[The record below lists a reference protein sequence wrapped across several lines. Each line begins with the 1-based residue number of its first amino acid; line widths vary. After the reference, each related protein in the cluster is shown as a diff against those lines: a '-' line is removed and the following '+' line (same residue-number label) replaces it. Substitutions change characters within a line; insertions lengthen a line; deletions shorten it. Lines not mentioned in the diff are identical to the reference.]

1 MDLIAKVAVWLAVAA
16 AAAWLASFW
25 PRWVA
30 ADAGIAPAT
39 FLRRPWMRGW
49 QPYRERLPV
58 ISLRFWRFLFR
69 RGLVLE
75 FVIAAI
81 VFSTV
86 LRAASAFLRTA
97 AAIPA

>member
-1 MDLIAKVAVWLAVAA
+1 MDLIAKAAVWLAIAA
-16 AAAWLASFW
+16 AAAWLLSFW

-39 FLRRPWMRGW
+39 FVRRPWMRGW

-58 ISLRFWRFLFR
+58 ISFGFWRFLFR

-75 FVIAAI
+75 FIIAII
-81 VFSTV
+81 VFSSV
-86 LRAASAFLRTA
+86 LRAGSAFLRTA
-97 AAIPA
+97 AAVPV